1 MKVVISDYVW
11 PNIDIESKFFK
22 SKNIEL
28 VVSKNRNDLKKQ
40 IIDAECLL
48 FCFESIDESI

>member
-40 IIDAECLL
+40 IIDADGLL
-48 FCFESIDESI
+48 FLSLIHI